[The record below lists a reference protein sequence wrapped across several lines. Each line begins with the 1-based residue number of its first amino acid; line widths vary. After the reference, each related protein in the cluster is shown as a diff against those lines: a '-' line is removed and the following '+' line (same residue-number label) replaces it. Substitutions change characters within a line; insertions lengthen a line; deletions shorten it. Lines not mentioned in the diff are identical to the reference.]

1 MRLLHISD
9 LHIGKKLKE
18 TSLEEDQ
25 RHILRMILDV
35 VREKEPD
42 GVLIAGDV
50 YDTPSPS
57 TDSVT
62 MLDWFLTELTS
73 AGTSV
78 FMISGNHDS
87 PERLGFGSRMLERNN
102 LFISGTYSG
111 HMDVRTLGS
120 GEDAVDIC
128 MLPFIKP
135 AHARREHPEDR
146 IENYTDAVRSAIAH
160 TEFHPGRRR
169 VAVTHQF
176 VVADGIGPETCESE
190 SVFVGG
196 TESVDVSVFEGFDY
210 VALGHIHRPQ
220 SVGRETV
227 RYCGTP
233 LKYSLSEA
241 DDVKS
246 VTVVDIGE
254 TVSISTVPLRPLRE
268 VRRIRGPLEA
278 LIAAGKEDRDKDD
291 YIYVELE
298 SDEIDA
304 LSRLRE
310 VYPNVMSISVEA
322 RRREWESAEY
332 EVEDSMERDIAV
344 LFADFY
350 RRKTGEELSEWQ
362 KRIVRELAGG
372 EEE

>member
-146 IENYTDAVRSAIAH
+146 IESYTDAVRSAIAH

-278 LIAAGKEDRDKDD
+278 LIAAGKEDRDRDD

-350 RRKTGEELSEWQ
+350 RRKTGEELSEGQ

>member
-146 IENYTDAVRSAIAH
+146 IESYTDAVRSAIAH

-278 LIAAGKEDRDKDD
+278 LIAAGKEDRDRDD

-298 SDEIDA
+298 SD
-304 LSRLRE
+304 
-310 VYPNVMSISVEA
+310 
-322 RRREWESAEY
+322 
-332 EVEDSMERDIAV
+332 
-344 LFADFY
+344 
-350 RRKTGEELSEWQ
+350 
-362 KRIVRELAGG
+362 
-372 EEE
+372 